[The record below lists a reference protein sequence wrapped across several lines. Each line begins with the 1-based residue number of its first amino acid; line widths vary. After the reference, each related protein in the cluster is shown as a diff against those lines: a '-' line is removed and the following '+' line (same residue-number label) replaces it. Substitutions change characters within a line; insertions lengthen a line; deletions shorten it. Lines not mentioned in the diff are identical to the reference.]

1 MTKPENDGIPFE
13 LLCQQEYTF
22 TQKLFLFNNGS
33 VNYNIEYKDVCTDE
47 YLVKIVAHSRYFERF
62 YASANGV
69 RETFILHILNN
80 TNFI

>member
-33 VNYNIEYKDVCTDE
+33 VGFDRKYQDLCTDE
-47 YLVKIVAHSRYFERF
+47 FLARIVAHDGYFRMIGVIATGVNKIF
-62 YASANGV
+62 WNG
-69 RETFILHILNN
+69 
-80 TNFI
+80 